1 MERGDVVSAL
11 IHGMVVVVAVVDGVA
26 LGSETREVRGG
37 HSESN
42 VEGDDDLGWR
52 RRVQFFYVYLWTI
65 PLEQGKETLPQRL
78 V

>member
-26 LGSETREVRGG
+26 LGSETREVGGG

-52 RRVQFFYVYLWTI
+52 RRVQF
-65 PLEQGKETLPQRL
+65 LPSKK
-78 V
+78 